1 MNHHH
6 EPLADALRRA
16 AAELQV
22 QPLPGLLPA
31 LQQHLQAVAAP
42 APHRRLR
49 WALAPAL
56 GACLLVLLV
65 GALLMLLPDR
75 EAVPVAQA
83 VPSDFIT
90 VVGPERWQQLAREGD
105 TRAWLV
111 STELPRERLA
121 ALGLPYDPAR
131 AGERV
136 RAQLLM
142 QASGDVIAVRVLN

>member
-1 MNHHH
+1 MISH
-6 EPLADALRRA
+6 EPLADALRHA
-16 AAELQV
+16 AAELQA
-22 QPLPGLLPA
+22 QPLPELLPA
-31 LQQHLQAVAAP
+31 LQQRLQAVATP
-42 APHRRLR
+42 APRRRLR

-56 GACLLVLLV
+56 GACLVVLLV
-65 GALLMLLPDR
+65 GALLMLLPGR
-75 EAVPVAQA
+75 EPVPVAQA
-83 VPSDFIT
+83 QPSNFIT
-90 VVGPERWQQLAREGD
+90 VIGPERWQQLAQQGD

-111 STELPRERLA
+111 SAELPRERLA